1 MTVDNLDE
9 RVGVAMHQLPVE
21 TLAAIRRGGHTA
33 TSLIGQTADLP
44 VPLCIRNIATA
55 VYTLTAVGAE
65 ARLLAEDRSHGLVR
79 T

>member
-33 TSLIGQTADLP
+33 TSLIGQTADLH
-44 VPLCIRNIATA
+44 
-55 VYTLTAVGAE
+55 
-65 ARLLAEDRSHGLVR
+65 RSR
-79 T
+79 RRSSAPS